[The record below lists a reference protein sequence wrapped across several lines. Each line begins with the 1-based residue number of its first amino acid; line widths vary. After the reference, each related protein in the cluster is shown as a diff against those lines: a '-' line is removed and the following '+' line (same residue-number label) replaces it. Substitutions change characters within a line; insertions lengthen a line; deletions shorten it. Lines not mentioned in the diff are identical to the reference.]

1 MDPYGTDGYFTADL
15 LSDILANGKASRFHR
30 NLLMN
35 RDIFA
40 SVDASILG
48 TEHPGLFLI
57 NARLLRRGEEAER
70 EAIDAI
76 RCELAALTSDRPVDH
91 AELTRCLNRLESDR
105 LFGAMEPLD
114 KAQNMARC
122 EMHAITPDAE
132 LDRYRRVTPRWI
144 TDYAGRLLSPLRSNT
159 LIYRPL
165 E

>member
-1 MDPYGTDGYFTADL
+1 
-15 LSDILANGKASRFHR
+15 
-30 NLLMN
+30 
-35 RDIFA
+35 
-40 SVDASILG
+40 
-48 TEHPGLFLI
+48 
-57 NARLLRRGEEAER
+57 
-70 EAIDAI
+70 
-76 RCELAALTSDRPVDH
+76 
-91 AELTRCLNRLESDR
+91 
-105 LFGAMEPLD
+105 MEPLD